1 MSETT
6 TSSTTPAEWNA
17 RVYEMFASATEPD
30 TAEPTPGAEDE
41 TSEAS
46 AHVTPDA
53 EPEPAE
59 DTPAEDQ
66 ADGAGAETEGAADDD
81 AAGDA
86 EAAEP
91 KQGIDLPF
99 TIEGVA
105 PEQAADVKIT
115 AKIDGKEKTLA
126 LPDIVRLAQSEP
138 AAQRAKR
145 ELEVRL
151 QEREQEYGSREQEL
165 IDRISQAD
173 EFALRLLTDDD
184 YLLKTREQYAQHLT
198 PEAQAQRARA
208 EADALRREREEE
220 RRAHEF
226 QAQAADFF
234 GNVAV
239 PVLSEFM
246 EKYAEVSEEEVLG
259 RFNTLTA
266 DLMVNGVIPPRH
278 YAKVEAILTGELRDW
293 VAERHTQRMARIRA
307 KETEALAAKKKAQA
321 AQNASVAGAKPVGRS
336 AAPPKAAKPAAPPST
351 VADAKKLLMQSFVN

>member
-1 MSETT
+1 MMDDTT
-6 TSSTTPAEWNA
+6 TAPTTPAEWNDQ
-17 RVYEMFASATEPD
+17 VYEMFASASEPD
-30 TAEPTPGAEDE
+30 TDEPTPGAEGDS
-41 TSEAS
+41 SEAS
-46 AHVTPDA
+46 ANVTPDA
-53 EPEPAE
+53 DPEPETETPEADAE
-59 DTPAEDQ
+59 ASDADAAGADDTP
-66 ADGAGAETEGAADDD
+66 DD
-81 AAGDA
+81 AA
-86 EAAEP
+86 EATDT
-91 KQGIDLPF
+91 KKVVDLPF

-151 QEREQEYGSREQEL
+151 QERERDYGAREQEL
-165 IDRISQAD
+165 IDRVSQAD

-220 RRAHEF
+220 RRAQEF
-226 QAQAADFF
+226 HTQAAEFF
-234 GNVAV
+234 QNVAV
-239 PVLSEFM
+239 PTLSEFQ

-259 RFNTLTA
+259 RFNALTA
-266 DLMVNGVIPPRH
+266 DLMVNGVIPPKH

-293 VAERHTQRMARIRA
+293 VAERHEQRLARIRTKDA
-307 KETEALAAKKKAQA
+307 EALAAKKKAQA

-336 AAPPKAAKPAAPPST
+336 AAPAKAAKAPAPPKN
-351 VADAKKLLMQSFVN
+351 VDEARRLLMSSFA